1 MNVEDIK
8 IVGIVGAGVM
18 GNGIAQ
24 VFARNG
30 YEVILVDISEK
41 ILEKALE
48 NIKTG
53 PYGLKKLVE
62 KGKISE
68 EEMENCMKRIKTST
82 SYESLKNV
90 DFLIE
95 AVPEN
100 LDLKRRIFAELDRIC
115 KKDTIFASNTSG
127 IMISSIATAVERKEK
142 FIGMHWFNPAQIMRL
157 IEVVRGALTSEETF
171 QITMEISKKLG
182 KIPIPANDAPG
193 FFTTRF
199 INSWLMEAI
208 RLYEANVAG
217 IKEIDE
223 MCKLAFGF
231 PMGPFELM
239 DLIGLDTVLHIA
251 EYMFE
256 ETKEAHY
263 APPVT
268 LKKLV
273 LSGYLGDKRLKFG
286 SKGGWYDFF
295 QIRR

>member
-62 KGKISE
+62 KGKI
-68 EEMENCMKRIKTST
+68 
-82 SYESLKNV
+82 
-90 DFLIE
+90 
-95 AVPEN
+95 
-100 LDLKRRIFAELDRIC
+100 C

-127 IMISSIATAVERKEK
+127 IMISSIATAIERKEK

>member
-1 MNVEDIK
+1 MKVEDIK
-8 IVGIVGAGVM
+8 VVGIVGAGVM

-30 YEVILVDISEK
+30 YDVILVDVSEK

-48 NIKTG
+48 NIKNG

-62 KGKISE
+62 KGKMSE
-68 EEMENCMKRIKTST
+68 EEMENCMRRIKTST
-82 SYESLKNV
+82 SYESLKNA

-100 LDLKRRIFAELDRIC
+100 LDLKRKIFAELDRIC
-115 KKDTIFASNTSG
+115 KKETIFASNTSG
-127 IMISSIATAVERKEK
+127 IMISSIATAVERKDK
-142 FIGMHWFNPAQIMRL
+142 FIGMHWFNPAQVMRL

-199 INSWLMEAI
+199 INSWLIESI

-256 ETKEAHY
+256 ETKERHY

-295 QIRR
+295 QIKR